1 VAGHSKW
8 ANIKHKKGAAD
19 KRRGQLF
26 TRLARAITV
35 AAREGGPDMDGNFN
49 LRLAAD
55 KARAA
60 NMPKENIERAIQRGV
75 GGAKGD
81 DLVRIVYEGYGPH
94 STAVMIAATTDNRNR
109 TAGEV
114 RNVFTRH
121 GCSLGES
128 GSVAWQFAQRGVITV
143 EGGAIDPDEVALL
156 AIEAGAS
163 DFEAADGAVV
173 IYTDV
178 PDFHRVRE
186 ALAASGLEAADAEI
200 AMVPTNE
207 VELDAKKTLQVMR
220 FLESLEDL
228 DDVDNVWSN
237 VSISDEAAAEFE
249 AA

>member
-19 KRRGQLF
+19 KRRAQLF

-35 AAREGGPDMDGNFN
+35 AAREGGPDVDSNFN
-49 LRLAAD
+49 LRLAVE
-55 KARAA
+55 KARGA

-81 DLVRIVYEGYGPH
+81 DLQRIVYEGYGPH

-121 GCSLGES
+121 GCSLGET
-128 GSVAWQFAQRGVITV
+128 GSVAWQFTQRGVITI
-143 EGGAIDPDEVALL
+143 EEPALDPDEVALL
-156 AIEAGAS
+156 AIDAGAADVESSEDAVAIYTEVS
-163 DFEAADGAVV
+163 DFQ
-173 IYTDV
+173 
-178 PDFHRVRE
+178 RVRE
-186 ALAASGLEAADAEI
+186 ALAGAGLTAADAEL
-200 AMVPTNE
+200 AMVPNLE
-207 VELDAKKTLQVMR
+207 VDLDAKKTLAVLR
-220 FLESLEDL
+220 FLEALEEL
-228 DDVDNVWSN
+228 EDVDNVWSN
-237 VSISDEAAAEFE
+237 VSISDEALREFE